1 MAGYPLKNENDW
13 IERLVPVAL
22 TGPLREKALDAT
34 RLAVTI
40 FHMSPDD
47 VAGAIGQAAQI
58 RGVAVDSPKAWIK
71 FYRDMAGQMGVVGEK
86 MVDSRLRAIGNGL
99 GYSSAETKALYQ
111 SGVFEHAAGSSRPS
125 SLVDLDQRG
134 TASLKRQFS
143 NERGRPGSGRVGMNN
158 NYSLNSLMEKGVD
171 FSASEERAAID
182 DDQNADEAIT
192 EKRALDRKM
201 AQFATKSQY
210 AAYITFIDNAH
221 LLGCDS
227 LRSGPRRSDEMKE
240 TIVTALKTNLLLA
253 SNDSARGAW
262 HEYKDAFQR
271 IAGKDDPG
279 KDLSPRA
286 QDRLNTPHER
296 VIREFQAKKVERKTA
311 LAEPA
316 PKTSRPRA
324 MKRDLGMER

>member
-1 MAGYPLKNENDW
+1 MKSENDW

-34 RLAVTI
+34 RLALTI

-71 FYRDMAGQMGVVGEK
+71 FYRDMAGQMDVVGK
-86 MVDSRLRAIGNGL
+86 KVVDSRLRAIGNGL

-111 SGVFEHAAGSSRPS
+111 SGVFEQAAGSSCPS

-158 NYSLNSLMEKGVD
+158 NYSLNSLMEKGGD
-171 FSASEERAAID
+171 FSASEERAATD
-182 DDQNADEAIT
+182 GDHNAEEAISG
-192 EKRALDRKM
+192 KRALDRKM

-227 LRSGPRRSDEMKE
+227 LRSGPRRSDDLKE

-286 QDRLNTPHER
+286 QDRLNTPHDR

-316 PKTSRPRA
+316 HKASRPRA

>member
-1 MAGYPLKNENDW
+1 MKNENDW

-40 FHMSPDD
+40 FHMSADD
-47 VAGAIGQAAQI
+47 VTDAIAQAAQD
-58 RGVAVDSPKAWIK
+58 RGVPVDSQKAWIG
-71 FYRDMAGQMGVVGEK
+71 FYRDVTGQMDAVGQE
-86 MVDSRLRAIGNGL
+86 VAGSRLGAVGKQL
-99 GYSSAETKALYQ
+99 GYTSAETKALYQ
-111 SGVFEHAAGSSRPS
+111 SGLFEHVAGSSRPS

-143 NERGRPGSGRVGMNN
+143 NERGRPGSGRVGMNY
-158 NYSLNSLMEKGVD
+158 NYSLNSLLEKGLD
-171 FSASEERAAID
+171 FSANEERAAID

-192 EKRALDRKM
+192 GKGALDRKM

-221 LLGCDS
+221 LLGCDR
-227 LRSGPRRSDEMKE
+227 LRPGPRRSDDLKE

-262 HEYKDAFQR
+262 HEYRDAFQK
-271 IAGKDDPG
+271 IAGRDDPG
-279 KDLSPRA
+279 EDLSPRA

>member
-47 VAGAIGQAAQI
+47 VAGAIMQAAQI

-86 MVDSRLRAIGNGL
+86 VVDSRLCAIGNGL

-111 SGVFEHAAGSSRPS
+111 SGVFEHAAGSSHPS
-125 SLVDLDQRG
+125 SPADQDQLG
-134 TASLKRQFS
+134 TTSLKRQFS
-143 NERGRPGSGRVGMNN
+143 EERGRPGSGRVGMNN
-158 NYSLNSLMEKGVD
+158 NFSLNSLLEKGVD
-171 FSASEERAAID
+171 FSASEESSAIGG
-182 DDQNADEAIT
+182 NRNDEEAMAGKHIM
-192 EKRALDRKM
+192 DRKM
-201 AQFATKSQY
+201 AQFATRSQY

-221 LLGCDS
+221 LLGRDS
-227 LRSGPRRSDEMKE
+227 LRPGPRRPDALQE

-262 HEYKDAFQR
+262 HEYRDAFQR
-271 IAGKDDPG
+271 IAGRDDPG
-279 KDLSPRA
+279 EQLSSRA

-316 PKTSRPRA
+316 PKTSRPRT

>member
-1 MAGYPLKNENDW
+1 MKSENDW

-47 VAGAIGQAAQI
+47 VASAIGQAAQI

-71 FYRDMAGQMGVVGEK
+71 FYRDMAEQMGVVGEK
-86 MVDSRLRAIGNGL
+86 VVDFRLCAIGNGL

-158 NYSLNSLMEKGVD
+158 NYSLNSLLEKGVD
-171 FSASEERAAID
+171 FSASEDRAATD

-192 EKRALDRKM
+192 GKRALDRKM

-227 LRSGPRRSDEMKE
+227 LRPGPRRSDDLKE

-262 HEYKDAFQR
+262 HEYRDAFQR
-271 IAGKDDPG
+271 IAGRDDPG
-279 KDLSPRA
+279 EDLSHRA

-311 LAEPA
+311 LAEPT